1 MNMDRKELLNFIIE
15 SWRFSNL
22 FQQVISKLSEEER
35 KRYTGR
41 HNWYKKKLEST
52 IKSCGYKLINISN
65 EIYDPGM
72 ALTPINIDEFTEGEH
87 LIVDYMMEP
96 IIMDENG
103 NIVKTGTAILRRQD
117 T

>member
-22 FQQVISKLSEEER
+22 FQQVISKLPEEER

-41 HNWYKKKLEST
+41 HNWYNKQLEST
-52 IKSCGYKLINISN
+52 IKSCGYKVINISN

-72 ALTPINIDEFTEGEH
+72 ALTPINIDEFTEGER
-87 LIVDYMMEP
+87 LIVDYMVEP